1 MLQPLPDTV
10 RESSAGSE
18 GIQWRPPAS
27 QKIISDQNMTKLKN
41 PQNMKKKQKMQ
52 SFLPIQQL
60 I

>member
-10 RESSAGSE
+10 HESSAGSV